1 MSERNKYRRLR
12 GAMVAADVSRG
23 DIATLLHLS
32 ETAVSNRFCD
42 RLPWR
47 LNEMYAILDFLGV
60 DEATAVLG
68 TYFPRNG
75 IEEDSK

>member
-1 MSERNKYRRLR
+1 MLERKKYRRLR
-12 GAMVAADVSRG
+12 GAMVAAGVSHG

-32 ETAVSNRFCD
+32 ETAISNRFCD

-47 LNEMYAILDFLGV
+47 LNKMYTILDFLGV

-75 IEEDSK
+75 VEEVGK